1 MIITRT
7 PFRISFVGGG
17 TDLPE
22 FYRVEPG
29 AVVSTA
35 INKYMYV
42 IVNKRF
48 TDAIRVSY
56 YARTEIV
63 DRVEDIQH
71 PIVREA
77 LKLVGISKGIEIA
90 SVADVHAGAGLGS
103 SGSFAVGLLNALYA
117 YQGVLKSAEEL
128 AREACHIE
136 IDILGEPIGKQD
148 QYIAAYG
155 GFRYIQFNPDETVFT
170 EPIIWTKE
178 NKEELKQNLLLLYTG
193 DVREASSI
201 LREQKAKTR
210 QSDKMACLRK
220 LRDMASELK
229 EKLNDNA
236 SAEIFGQVLH
246 QGWLLK
252 KQLASNISND
262 KIDQY
267 YEKALNAGALGG
279 KILGAGGGG
288 FLLLYCPRQKQ
299 SQVKKALHHMPSLE
313 FSFEPEG
320 SKIIYVV

>member
-17 TDLPE
+17 TDLPD
-22 FYRVEPG
+22 FYRLEPG

-56 YARTEIV
+56 YSKTEIV
-63 DRVEDIQH
+63 DSVDEIRH
-71 PIVREA
+71 PLVREV
-77 LKLVGISKGIEIA
+77 LKLVGITRGIEIA
-90 SVADVHAGAGLGS
+90 SIADVHAGAGLGS
-103 SGSFAVGLLNALYA
+103 SSSFTVGLLNALYA
-117 YQGVLKSAEEL
+117 YKGILKSAEEL
-128 AREACHIE
+128 AKEACHIE

-155 GFRYIQFNPDETVFT
+155 GFRYIQFNSDETVLT
-170 EPIIWTKE
+170 EPIIWSKA
-178 NKEELKQNLLLLYTG
+178 NKEELAQNLLVLYTG

-201 LREQKAKTR
+201 LREQKENTR
-210 QSDKMACLRK
+210 QGNKVDLLKK
-220 LRDMASELK
+220 LRDMAFELK
-229 EKLNDNA
+229 GLLNNNA
-236 SAEIFGQVLH
+236 SPDILGEFLH
-246 QGWLLK
+246 KGWMLK
-252 KQLASNISND
+252 KQLASSISNN
-262 KIDQY
+262 KIDEY
-267 YEKALNAGALGG
+267 YEKARSAGVLGG

-288 FLLLYCPRQKQ
+288 FLLLYCPKEKQ
-299 SQVKKALHHMPSLE
+299 PQVKEALNHRELD

>member
-22 FYRVEPG
+22 FYQVESG

-42 IVNKRF
+42 VVNQRF

-56 YARTEIV
+56 YAKTEIV
-63 DRVEDIQH
+63 DRVGEIKH

-103 SGSFAVGLLNALYA
+103 SGSFTVGLLNALYA
-117 YQGVLKSAEEL
+117 YQGILKSAEEL

-136 IDILGEPIGKQD
+136 INILGEPIGKQD

-170 EPIIWTKE
+170 EPIIWSPK
-178 NKEELKQNLLLLYTG
+178 NKEELAQNLLLLYTG

-201 LREQKAKTR
+201 LREQKENT
-210 QSDKMACLRK
+210 QQGDKMDCLKK
-220 LRDMASELK
+220 LRDMALELK
-229 EKLNDNA
+229 ERLNDDA
-236 SAEIFGQVLH
+236 SADIFGEILH

-252 KQLASNISND
+252 KQLASGISND
-262 KIDQY
+262 KIDEC
-267 YEKALNAGALGG
+267 YEKALSAGVLGG
-279 KILGAGGGG
+279 KVLGAGGGG
-288 FLLLYCPRQKQ
+288 FMLLYCPKQKQ
-299 SQVKKALHHMPSLE
+299 SQVKKVLNYLPDLE

-320 SKIIYVV
+320 SKIIYVI

>member
-56 YARTEIV
+56 YAKTEIV
-63 DRVEDIQH
+63 DRVEEIQH
-71 PIVREA
+71 PIIREA

-103 SGSFAVGLLNALYA
+103 SGSFTVGLLNALYA
-117 YQGVLKSAEEL
+117 YQGILKSAEEL

-136 IDILGEPIGKQD
+136 INVLGEPIGKQD

-170 EPIIWTKE
+170 ELIIWSSK

-201 LREQKAKTR
+201 LREQKANT
-210 QSDKMACLRK
+210 QQGGKMDCLKK
-220 LRDMASELK
+220 LRDMALELK
-229 EKLNDNA
+229 ERLNDDV
-236 SAEIFGQVLH
+236 SADIFGETLH

-252 KQLASNISND
+252 KQLASSISND
-262 KIDQY
+262 KIDEWY
-267 YEKALNAGALGG
+267 GKALGAGALGG
-279 KILGAGGGG
+279 KVLGAGGGG
-288 FLLLYCPRQKQ
+288 FMLLYCPKQ
-299 SQVKKALHHMPSLE
+299 TQPQVKKALNYLPDLE

-320 SKIIYVV
+320 SKIIYVI

>member
-7 PFRISFVGGG
+7 PFRISFAGGG

-42 IVNKRF
+42 VVNQRF

-56 YARTEIV
+56 YAKTEIV
-63 DRVEDIQH
+63 DCVDEIKH

-90 SVADVHAGAGLGS
+90 SIADVHAGAGLGS
-103 SGSFAVGLLNALYA
+103 SASFTVGLLNALYA
-117 YQGVLKSAEEL
+117 YQGILKPAEEL
-128 AREACHIE
+128 AQEACHIE
-136 IDILGEPIGKQD
+136 INVLGEPIGKQD

-170 EPIIWTKE
+170 EPIIWSLK
-178 NKEELKQNLLLLYTG
+178 NREELIQNLLLLYTG
-193 DVREASSI
+193 DIREASSI
-201 LREQKAKTR
+201 LKEQKENTL
-210 QSDKMACLRK
+210 QGDKMDCLRK
-220 LRDMASELK
+220 LRVMALELK
-229 EKLNDNA
+229 ERLNDDA
-236 SAEIFGQVLH
+236 SADIFGETLH
-246 QGWLLK
+246 QGWMLK
-252 KQLASNISND
+252 KQLASGISND
-262 KIDQY
+262 KIDEC
-267 YEKALNAGALGG
+267 YEKAIGAGALGG
-279 KILGAGGGG
+279 KVLGAGGGG
-288 FLLLYCPRQKQ
+288 FMLLYCPKPKQ
-299 SQVKKALHHMPSLE
+299 PQVKKVLNYLPDLK

-320 SKIIYVV
+320 SKIIYVI

>member
-22 FYRVEPG
+22 FYQVESG

-42 IVNKRF
+42 VVNQRF

-56 YARTEIV
+56 YAKTEIV
-63 DRVEDIQH
+63 DRVGEIKH

-103 SGSFAVGLLNALYA
+103 SGSFTVGLLNALYA
-117 YQGVLKSAEEL
+117 YQGILKSAEEL

-136 IDILGEPIGKQD
+136 INILGEPIGKQD

-170 EPIIWTKE
+170 EPIVWSPK
-178 NKEELKQNLLLLYTG
+178 NKEELVQNLLLLYTG

-201 LREQKAKTR
+201 LREQRANT
-210 QSDKMACLRK
+210 QQGDKMDCLKK
-220 LRDMASELK
+220 LRDMALELK
-229 EKLNDNA
+229 ERLNDDA
-236 SAEIFGQVLH
+236 SADIFGEILH

-252 KQLASNISND
+252 KQLASSISND
-262 KIDQY
+262 KIDEC
-267 YEKALNAGALGG
+267 YEKALSAGALGG
-279 KILGAGGGG
+279 KVLGAGGGG
-288 FLLLYCPRQKQ
+288 FMLLYCPKQKQ
-299 SQVKKALHHMPSLE
+299 SQVKKVLNYLPDLE

>member
-17 TDLPE
+17 TDFPE
-22 FYRVEPG
+22 FYRVESG

-42 IVNKRF
+42 VINQRF

-56 YARTEIV
+56 YAKTEIV
-63 DRVEDIQH
+63 GRVDEIQH
-71 PIVREA
+71 PIVREV
-77 LKLVGISKGIEIA
+77 LKLVGITKGIEIA
-90 SVADVHAGAGLGS
+90 SIADVHAGAGLGS
-103 SGSFAVGLLNALYA
+103 SSSFTVGLLNALYA
-117 YQGVLKSAEEL
+117 YKGILKSAEEL

-136 IDILGEPIGKQD
+136 INILGEPIGKQD

-178 NKEELKQNLLLLYTG
+178 TKEELAQNLLLLYTG

-201 LREQKAKTR
+201 LREQKENT
-210 QSDKMACLRK
+210 QQGDKMDCLKK
-220 LRDMASELK
+220 LRDMALELK
-229 EKLNDNA
+229 ERLNDNA
-236 SAEIFGQVLH
+236 SPDIFGETLH
-246 QGWLLK
+246 QGWMLK

-262 KIDQY
+262 KIDECYQ
-267 YEKALNAGALGG
+267 KALNAGALGG
-279 KILGAGGGG
+279 KVLGAGGGG
-288 FLLLYCPRQKQ
+288 FMLLYCPKQKQ
-299 SQVKKALHHMPSLE
+299 SQVKKVLDYLLDLK

-320 SKIIYVV
+320 SKIIYVI

>member
-17 TDLPE
+17 TDLPD

-35 INKYMYV
+35 IDKYMYV

-56 YARTEIV
+56 YSKTEIV
-63 DRVEDIQH
+63 DSVDEIRH
-71 PIVREA
+71 PIAREA
-77 LKLVGISKGIEIA
+77 LKLAGVTQGIEIA
-90 SVADVHAGAGLGS
+90 SIADIQAGAGLGS
-103 SGSFAVGLLNALYA
+103 SSSFTVGLLNALYA
-117 YQGVLKSAEEL
+117 YKGILKSAEDL

-136 IDILGEPIGKQD
+136 IDVLGEPIGKQD

-155 GFRYIQFNPDETVFT
+155 GFRYIQFNPDESVFT
-170 EPIIWTKE
+170 KPIIWSME
-178 NKEELKQNLLLLYTG
+178 RKEELLQNLLLLDTG

-201 LREQKAKTR
+201 LREQRENIK
-210 QSDKMACLRK
+210 QDDKMDSLKK
-220 LRDMASELK
+220 LRDMASELDNM
-229 EKLNDNA
+229 LNNDA
-236 SAEIFGQVLH
+236 SPDIIGEFLH
-246 QGWLLK
+246 KGWMLK

-262 KIDQY
+262 RIDEY
-267 YEKALNAGALGG
+267 YDKVISAGAVGG

-288 FLLLYCPRQKQ
+288 FLLLYCPKRRQQ
-299 SQVKKALHHMPSLE
+299 AVREALNHMRELE
-313 FSFEPEG
+313 ISFEPEG